1 MSEESN
7 SVKLSKGNIEEM
19 DMDENKNDTLLQ
31 EADQNKTIKTQS
43 QLSLDIEC
51 FESVVDELN
60 NQM

>member
-31 EADQNKTIKTQS
+31 KAVQNKTIKTQS